1 MKRPWF
7 FIPVVVSL
15 SARQAFA
22 GDMPGL
28 DLRSGAPHE
37 LLGKVMGHA
46 YWLLVCALVVAL
58 VLEGLMRPPG
68 RDRDLSGVGFRFLMM
83 LVFLKAYPIICGTV
97 VNTADAI
104 ADAIAPRATWERY
117 AQMRETYFTSI
128 YDTQPGTAAQPTS
141 DGSLLSRTSALL
153 DGVAS
158 GSKFVGAYFG
168 GALFDG
174 LLALMIALGQACQ
187 WVFAQ
192 LSQVILA
199 FFFVVGPLAIAC
211 NVPLG
216 VNSAG
221 RWFQNFVTVACWPV
235 GSALLLALSTDLM
248 FQGHASLEKGSTAT
262 AWGAL
267 ASTLLIVVL
276 NLCVP
281 LLCSAIVGGA
291 IRNIVTPALGGATA
305 GALAAMSWAKSS
317 ADSLRGRDG
326 ASTQGAARS
335 FQNGAET
342 STEPSSNAPP
352 SIQPPSAQRGGDD
365 ASRKSSEAQTPT
377 PIAPYE
383 GPPRR
388 AKVITALP
396 RALRNL
402 PRPRMS
408 GPARPPPPPP
418 ETANDRP
425 RPPGDENARVSKT
438 FIPSGK

>member
-1 MKRPWF
+1 
-7 FIPVVVSL
+7 
-15 SARQAFA
+15 
-22 GDMPGL
+22 
-28 DLRSGAPHE
+28 
-37 LLGKVMGHA
+37 MGHA
-46 YWLLVCALVVAL
+46 YWLLVCALVIGL

-68 RDRDLSGVGFRFLMM
+68 RERDLPGVGFRFLTM
-83 LVFLKAYPIICGTV
+83 LVFLKAYPIVCGTV
-97 VNTADAI
+97 VNTADSI
-104 ADAIAPRATWERY
+104 ADAIAPKATWEKY
-117 AQMRETYFTSI
+117 AQMRETYFKSI
-128 YDTQPGTAAQPTS
+128 YDTQPSVATGQPA
-141 DGSLLSRTSALL
+141 DGSLLSRASSLL

-192 LSQVILA
+192 LSQVVLA

-248 FQGHASLEKGSTAT
+248 FQGHDSLEKGSAAT

-291 IRNIVTPALGGATA
+291 VRNIVTPALGGATA

-317 ADSLRGRDG
+317 TDSFRGRTG
-326 ASTQGAARS
+326 AGELETAKYGRGSEASTDQSAG
-335 FQNGAET
+335 
-342 STEPSSNAPP
+342 APP
-352 SIQPPSAQRGGDD
+352 SVPPASARNDVNGTPQ
-365 ASRKSSEAQTPT
+365 AQSPT
-377 PIAPYE
+377 PVVPYE
-383 GPPRR
+383 GGPRR
-388 AKVITALP
+388 AKVVTGLP

-402 PRPRMS
+402 PRPAAS
-408 GPARPPPPPP
+408 GHPRPPPPPP
-418 ETANDRP
+418 LTANERAP
-425 RPPGDENARVSKT
+425 QRGDESVRISKT
-438 FIPSGK
+438 FVPDGK